1 MDTQFGCRGS
11 IALKQSTVVAHD
23 LDECRFDI
31 RVNDCVWYL
40 RAHDT
45 NERNHWIYTLEEHRK
60 YLSDTLSVT
69 NGTSSTTVLKK
80 HPSLLSLNSL
90 GCVSTTS
97 HNKHIT
103 QQDLK
108 EKLAEIET
116 YKDILNKQIETL
128 QVYFDAC
135 ANSVTE
141 GFEPYNNT
149 AYDSDLDDDTANEL
163 LDTPNNISIKIDRT
177 RMEDHAAMTV
187 DFKGEALTFKA
198 TAMAIITN
206 LTYSIDM
213 MQHVEDNWRKKYE
226 KEIEKRMRLD
236 DKYKKTLKQKNDEI
250 VYLTNSHLN
259 SVQNA
264 SCMNTPDFEEGPH
277 SSFKEE
283 QFFDAID
290 NTLDNFEIE
299 DKRRSESKKSLD
311 NFASMKVDKPSEK
324 VKHRLNDDIEKI
336 VQYHLKFDRQEM
348 TDIWELFASD
358 GEMKLYRREIEE
370 NGIVLDPL
378 KAVHTVRGVTGHEV
392 CHYFWDPKYRL
403 EWETTLDST
412 RVIEVID
419 ESTLVFHQVH
429 KRVWPA
435 AQRDACFWSNL
446 RSVQNEEDDEQP
458 PDWIVCNYSTD
469 HELAPA
475 KSPFVRAI
483 ADIAMTCRTLIVNP
497 PRDKTDINRSHLMCK
512 ISYVAQINPGGW
524 VPAAGLRTI
533 FKREYP
539 RFLKRFTGYVI
550 EQTAKKPI
558 LF

>member
-1 MDTQFGCRGS
+1 M
-11 IALKQSTVVAHD
+11 
-23 LDECRFDI
+23 
-31 RVNDCVWYL
+31 
-40 RAHDT
+40 
-45 NERNHWIYTLEEHRK
+45 
-60 YLSDTLSVT
+60 
-69 NGTSSTTVLKK
+69 
-80 HPSLLSLNSL
+80 SLNSL